1 MGLYTEIPSDS
12 EIEIN
17 FVGDEMKNP
26 EIQGNVCKIIN
37 VDRCYVVYPSKTGCW
52 LLWID
57 RFILYLMYS
66 LCLVMLV
73 TTISVYSMYYFRKA
87 KKVLPIT
94 TPNDAK
100 DSELKSNEEV
110 DSTYKA
116 DDLDQS
122 VKSTSQ
128 AEPVVQAEPVIQTD
142 PAVQA

>member
-1 MGLYTEIPSDS
+1 
-12 EIEIN
+12 
-17 FVGDEMKNP
+17 
-26 EIQGNVCKIIN
+26 
-37 VDRCYVVYPSKTGCW
+37 
-52 LLWID
+52 
-57 RFILYLMYS
+57 MYS

-73 TTISVYSMYYFRKA
+73 ITISVYSMYYFRKA